1 MDELSIEQRLQQI
14 SERID
19 SACSKVG
26 RDPAGVRLLA
36 VTKTFPPEAVDEACR
51 AGLDQMGE
59 SRIQEARQ
67 KLPLCSSRITWH
79 FIGHLQR
86 NKVREAVEYFSMIH
100 AIDSLRLLE
109 AVDKACAEVGKR
121 LPVLL
126 EVNVSGEAS
135 KYGIP
140 PGEVPQILDVAG
152 RFLNV
157 DIAGLMTIPPF
168 SAEQEDARKYFK
180 KLRELRD
187 QWAGSHGFALKELSM
202 GMSHDFEVAIEEGA
216 TWIRLGS
223 MIFGNRKYKPAGN
236 DMQEE
241 C

>member
-1 MDELSIEQRLQQI
+1 MEEITIEQRLQNI
-14 SERID
+14 HERMA
-19 SACSKVG
+19 SACRKAG
-26 RDPAGVRLLA
+26 RVVEEVRLLA

-51 AGLDQMGE
+51 AGLDHMGE
-59 SRIQEARQ
+59 SRVQEARQ
-67 KLPLCSSRITWH
+67 KIPLCSSRLTWH

-109 AVDKACAEVGKR
+109 SVDNACAEAGKR
-121 LPVLL
+121 MPVML

-140 PGEVPQILDVAG
+140 PADVPQLLEAAG
-152 RFLNV
+152 KFRNV
-157 DIAGLMTIPPF
+157 DIVGLMTIPPF
-168 SAEQEDARKYFK
+168 SAEQEDARKYFR

-187 QWAGSHGFALKELSM
+187 QWAVSSGFPLKELSM

-223 MIFGNRKYKPAGN
+223 IIFGDRKYKPAGGEDN
-236 DMQEE
+236 
-241 C
+241 